1 MPDGSPWASFAFDLA
16 PNRSYDQDGHM
27 RVRDN
32 TLSVAGVSPYWGH
45 EVIEWEKLGLDPKK
59 LYQLLRDP
67 TELARGAETFE
78 GKPILLVHRG
88 SLATDHPR
96 ALSVGSI
103 GQPVRFDGKKL
114 RAPLSFWDQEAI
126 DGIETNAKRQLSCGY
141 RYDADMTPGVFEG
154 KRYDGVM
161 RNIRGNH
168 LAMVPEGRA
177 GPDAIVGDAA
187 LSSAEDI
194 VFSSQRGTT
203 MPKAAAAPAP
213 NRTRL
218 LASGAIRALLVPRL
232 AKDAKIDLGPI
243 LKGVSGKTWKT
254 DKPRVI
260 AALKLATDGKL
271 AKDADMDDLPAALG
285 SIDAPAAAEALSPAA
300 PVLPPSAGV
309 PAASGVVDPDVDP
322 AAEDDAEDDGIAAKV
337 HALLANKLPPEDVAA
352 VMAVLSHEVQEQGQ
366 DEPPANG
373 VTPQNNNLRPPVL
386 PITKQ
391 AMDIAIAKAV
401 AETESKTVETMNAIA
416 DARNT
421 VRPRVG
427 ELAGTFK
434 KPAEVFKLALDQ
446 MGVGL
451 TGIPEEAYGSLYATA
466 AKLEADARAA
476 SRPSA
481 NGSPPMALD
490 AAQAASFKDRYGDM
504 PRFA

>member
-1 MPDGSPWASFAFDLA
+1 MPDGGWATWAFDLA
-16 PNRSYDQDGHM
+16 PNRSYDEDGHL

-32 TLSVAGVSPYWGH
+32 TLSMAGVSPYWGH
-45 EVIEWEKLGLDPKK
+45 EIVDWEKHGLDPQK

-67 TELARGAETFE
+67 TEMARGAETFE

-88 SLATDHPR
+88 TTATDHPR

-126 DGIETNAKRQLSCGY
+126 DGIESNAKRQLSCGY

-194 VFSSQRGTT
+194 VFSQHRGMT

-213 NRTRL
+213 NKTRL
-218 LASGAIRALLVPRL
+218 LASGAIRALLAPRL

-254 DKPRVI
+254 DKPRIV

-271 AKDADMDDLPAALG
+271 AKDADMDDLPGALG
-285 SIDAPAAAEALSPAA
+285 SIDAPAAAEALAPGA

-309 PAASGVVDPDVDP
+309 PPNGVVDPETDP
-322 AAEDDAEDDGIAAKV
+322 AAEDDTEDDGIAAKV

-352 VMAVLSHEVQEQGQ
+352 VMAVLSHEVAEQGQ
-366 DEPPANG
+366 DEPPPNG
-373 VTPQNNNLRPPVL
+373 VTPQNNNVRPPVVPL
-386 PITKQ
+386 TKQ
-391 AMDIAIAKAV
+391 AMDAAIAKAV
-401 AETESKTVETMNAIA
+401 AETETRTVETMNAIA
-416 DARNT
+416 EARAI

-427 ELAGTFK
+427 ELTGTFK
-434 KPAEVFKLALDQ
+434 KPSEVFKLALDQ
-446 MGVGL
+446 MNVDL
-451 TGIPEEAYGSLYATA
+451 AGIPETAYGSMYATA
-466 AKLEADARAA
+466 AKLKADAEAA
-476 SRPSA
+476 ARPSA
-481 NGSPPMALD
+481 NGRTPMAMD
-490 AAQAASFKDRYGDM
+490 AAQAQSFKDRYGEM